1 MAQPDK
7 NGGTLT
13 SPNRA
18 PAAKVLAGALA
29 NNRVASALITA
40 LGSWMIPAAIVA
52 TSTSTTTDFA
62 ALAVGDKILALPV
75 PAGTPASTTGAYFGT
90 VATAGTLPFAAVVG
104 DLYVVLRAVNLD
116 GNNPLTPPAP
126 AELTGR
132 QTGDG
137 GLDF

>member
-7 NGGTLT
+7 NGGALS

-40 LGSWMIPAAIVA
+40 LGASMIPAVIVA
-52 TSTSTTTDFA
+52 TSTSQTVDFG
-62 ALAVGDKILALPV
+62 ALKAGDKVIHIPSV
-75 PAGTPASTTGAYFGT
+75 AGNAAFFSIAADGSLGA
-90 VATAGTLPFAAVVG
+90 AAVVG
-104 DLYVVLRAVNLD
+104 DLYVALRAVNLD
-116 GNNPLTPPAP
+116 GNNPLVPPAP
-126 AELTGR
+126 AQLTGR